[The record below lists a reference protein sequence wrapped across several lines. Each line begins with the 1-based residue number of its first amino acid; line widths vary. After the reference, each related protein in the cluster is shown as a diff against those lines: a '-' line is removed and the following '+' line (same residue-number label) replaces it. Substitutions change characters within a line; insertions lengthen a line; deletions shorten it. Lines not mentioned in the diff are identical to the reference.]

1 MLTLHAPAHLLTEG
15 EGLRARHPDLL
26 GHLFATSGTT
36 GSPKWVLH
44 SEAGLDHCARVVNE
58 HFDCT
63 SEDTWGLALPEFHVG
78 GYCLTHRARLAGGR
92 LTRFAQ
98 RWNAVEFTNWLRQEN
113 VTVTSL
119 VPTQVHDLI
128 KSKQSCPSQ
137 LRVALIGGA
146 RLPNALFV
154 EAVALGWP
162 LVVSYGMTETAG
174 LVAASRPLSR
184 ELHPLPG
191 WHLDTTAHEL
201 LTISGAGLFSGYL
214 TQEQFLPTPCSFV
227 ASDRVRIKGGNLTI
241 LGRADD
247 QVKILGELVDTQ
259 HLQDLLAQV
268 VPGQATTILTL
279 PDDRCGQFLYPMVE
293 GPSDDGLA
301 EKIMQ
306 WNKTLPP
313 FSRLQAPSFVSSF
326 PRTDLGKIDR
336 RALTLLLPERHS
348 SPLPSQ
354 EDESYP
360 QGS

>member
-1 MLTLHAPAHLLTEG
+1 MLTLHAPAHLRNEG
-15 EGLRARHPDLL
+15 EELRTQHPEHM

-63 SEDTWGLALPEFHVG
+63 AEDTWGLALPEFHVG

-92 LTRFAQ
+92 VARFEQ
-98 RWNAVEFTNWLRQEN
+98 RWNAIEFTNWLRQQK

-128 KSKQSCPSQ
+128 KSRQASPSQ

-146 RLPNALFV
+146 HLPEGLFA

-174 LVAASRPLSR
+174 LVAASRLHSR

-191 WHLDTTAHEL
+191 WHLGTTENEL
-201 LTISGAGLFSGYL
+201 LTISGEGLFSGYL
-214 TQEQFLPTPCSFV
+214 SKEQFLATSHPFV
-227 ASDRVRIKGGNLTI
+227 TSDRVRLQGGNLTI
-241 LGRADD
+241 LGREDD
-247 QVKILGELVDTQ
+247 QVKVRGELVD
-259 HLQDLLAQV
+259 LQRLKDLLAQV
-268 VPGQATTILTL
+268 IPSQATTLLAL
-279 PDDRCGQFLYPMVE
+279 PDDRCGHLLYPVVE
-293 GPSDDGLA
+293 GPSDEGLA
-301 EKIMQ
+301 EKIFHC
-306 WNKTLPP
+306 NNSLPP

-336 RALTLLLPERHS
+336 RALALLLRERHS
-348 SPLPSQ
+348 SPLPPQ
-354 EDESYP
+354 EN
-360 QGS
+360 GS